1 MADERFELEKA
12 TSPVD
17 AQLVRPGYPRMGGYP
32 DGSAYGYGY
41 GYGEDD
47 ERAYVRRM
55 WRAIK
60 KRKLVIAVIALI
72 VTSVVT
78 LEVFRSKSIY
88 QASTTIEIGKDNR
101 TLRAGDILL
110 QSDESDDSYYIA
122 TAMKTKIRLLQSRP
136 LLEDV
141 VLNLK
146 LDQNPKLMDVT
157 SKKSIWEAAR
167 TVLSKFKLQ
176 EPAPPSVAAETP
188 VAGSDQ
194 SGARS
199 REESAR
205 LAPYVDVLAANLSGD
220 PLQDTRML
228 VISFT
233 HTDPALAADIVDN
246 VAQVFMQ
253 RSFESKTEKY
263 TNASDWLDRSTR
275 ELKARVEEAELKLS
289 NYSRDR
295 NLYAT
300 DGKETLATGKLSQL
314 HDLATRA
321 ETDRMLKQSL
331 YEEVRAGRS
340 AQLPDAFSDPKAVE
354 LQKKLGDLKVVY
366 AQLSATFGE
375 KNPKLVEVKQQIAAI
390 EQQMSESRGGLELK
404 LKADYERSVRD
415 ENSMKA
421 ALDRAKAEAA
431 QQNQAF
437 IEYNILKQEV
447 ETNKGLYTDF
457 LQKTSQAKIQEH
469 EQHNNMR
476 MIDPPQV
483 PVSPIGPN
491 RLRTIMIGFFVSL
504 VAGVGLVFF
513 LEYLDNTVKTVE
525 DVSRYAQLPAL
536 SVIPAIT
543 GRRSR
548 LLTGKSKGKKAQREL
563 ALNRGGLIRADQLMT
578 LDSRSSVA
586 EAYRVLRTS
595 VLLSSVDNPPKVIMI
610 TSGQPGEGKT
620 TTAINTAISLAQLG
634 SSVLV
639 IDCDLRKPSA
649 HKVLGVA
656 EHTRGLSTYL
666 SRNVDI
672 DDCIQKLPITNL
684 SLLPCGPIPP
694 NPAEMISSLKM
705 RELLQTLR
713 DRYDHIVI
721 DSPPLLKVTDPV
733 ILSTLVDGVILVV
746 HGGRSTRDVVRRTRH
761 ELAIAGAKVFG
772 VVLNNVD
779 VHPGDDAGYYG
790 DYYGDYGVDSNRESA
805 SAGD

>member
-1 MADERFELEKA
+1 
-12 TSPVD
+12 
-17 AQLVRPGYPRMGGYP
+17 
-32 DGSAYGYGY
+32 
-41 GYGEDD
+41 
-47 ERAYVRRM
+47 
-55 WRAIK
+55 
-60 KRKLVIAVIALI
+60 
-72 VTSVVT
+72 
-78 LEVFRSKSIY
+78 
-88 QASTTIEIGKDNR
+88 
-101 TLRAGDILL
+101 
-110 QSDESDDSYYIA
+110 
-122 TAMKTKIRLLQSRP
+122 
-136 LLEDV
+136 
-141 VLNLK
+141 
-146 LDQNPKLMDVT
+146 
-157 SKKSIWEAAR
+157 
-167 TVLSKFKLQ
+167 VLS
-176 EPAPPSVAAETP
+176 
-188 VAGSDQ
+188 
-194 SGARS
+194 
-199 REESAR
+199 
-205 LAPYVDVLAANLSGD
+205 ANLSGD
-220 PLQDTRML
+220 PLPETRML

-253 RSFESKTEKY
+253 RSFESKTDKY
-263 TNASDWLDRSTR
+263 TKASDWLDRSTR

-289 NYSRDR
+289 NYSRDH

-321 ETDRMLKQSL
+321 ETDRMLRQSL

-340 AQLPDAFSDPKAVE
+340 AQLPEAFADPKTGD
-354 LQKKLGDLKVVY
+354 LQKKLGELKVTY
-366 AQLSATFGE
+366 AQLSATYGE
-375 KNPKLVEVKQQIAAI
+375 KNPKLVEIKQQIAAI
-390 EQQMSESRGGLELK
+390 EQQVAESRSGLELK

-415 ENSMKA
+415 EASMKA
-421 ALDRAKAEAA
+421 ALDRAKAEAS

-437 IEYNILKQEV
+437 IEYNILRQEV
-447 ETNKGLYTDF
+447 ETNKGLYNEF

-469 EQHNNMR
+469 EQHNSMR

-483 PVSPIGPN
+483 PISPVGPN

-504 VAGVGLVFF
+504 VAGIGLVFF

-536 SVIPAIT
+536 SVIPAIS

-548 LLTGKSKGKKAQREL
+548 LLTGKGRGKKVEREL
-563 ALNRGGLIRADQLMT
+563 AITGNGHIRADQLMT

-634 SSVLV
+634 ASVLV

-649 HKVLGVA
+649 HKVLGVT
-656 EHTRGLSTYL
+656 EHGRGLSTYL
-666 SRNVDI
+666 SRNVNI
-672 DDCIQKLPITNL
+672 DDCIQKLPIANL

-705 RELLQTLR
+705 RELLLSLR
-713 DRYDHIVI
+713 NRYDHIVI

-746 HGGRSTRDVVRRTRH
+746 HGGKSTREVVRRTRH

-779 VHPGDDAGYYG
+779 VHQEGDGGYYGSYYG
-790 DYYGDYGVDSNRESA
+790 DYSQDTNRESA
-805 SAGD
+805 GTGGD

>member
-1 MADERFELEKA
+1 MADERLELEKVTPLDEA
-12 TSPVD
+12 P
-17 AQLVRPGYPRMGGYP
+17 LVRPGYPRLGGYP
-32 DGSAYGYGY
+32 DGAAYGYGY

-60 KRKLVIAVIALI
+60 KRKLVIAVIAVI

-78 LEVFRSKSIY
+78 LEVFRTKSIY
-88 QASTTIEIGKDNR
+88 QASTTIEIAKDNR

-136 LLEDV
+136 VLEDV
-141 VLNLK
+141 VINLK

-167 TVLSKFKLQ
+167 TVLSKFKPQ
-176 EPAPPSVAAETP
+176 DAAAPSVAAETP
-188 VAGSDQ
+188 VAASEQ
-194 SGARS
+194 SGTRS
-199 REESAR
+199 RDESAR
-205 LAPYVDVLAANLSGD
+205 LAPYVDVLSANLSGD
-220 PLQDTRML
+220 PLPDTRML

-233 HTDPALAADIVDN
+233 HTDPALAADVVDN

-253 RSFESKTEKY
+253 RSFESRTDKY
-263 TNASDWLDRSTR
+263 TKASDWLDRSTR

-289 NYSRDR
+289 NYSRDH

-321 ETDRMLKQSL
+321 ETDRMLRQSL

-340 AQLPDAFSDPKAVE
+340 AQLPEAFADPKTGE
-354 LQKKLGDLKVVY
+354 LQKRLGELKVSY
-366 AQLSATFGE
+366 AQLSATYGE
-375 KNPKLVEVKQQIAAI
+375 KHPKLVEVKQQIAAI
-390 EQQMSESRGGLELK
+390 DQQIAESRGGLELK

-415 ENSMKA
+415 EASMKA

-437 IEYNILKQEV
+437 IEYNILKQDV

-483 PVSPIGPN
+483 PISPVGPN
-491 RLRTIMIGFFVSL
+491 RLRTIMIGFLVSL

-536 SVIPAIT
+536 SVIPAIS

-548 LLTGKSKGKKAQREL
+548 MLNSKGKKAIREL
-563 ALNRGGLIRADQLMT
+563 ALNGNGHIRADQLMT

-634 SSVLV
+634 ASVLV

-649 HKVLGVA
+649 HKVLGVT
-656 EHTRGLSTYL
+656 EHGRGLSTYL
-666 SRNVDI
+666 SRNVNI
-672 DDCIQKLPITNL
+672 DDCIQKLPISNL

-705 RELLQTLR
+705 RELLLSLR
-713 DRYDHIVI
+713 DRYDHIII

-746 HGGRSTRDVVRRTRH
+746 HGGKSTRDVVRRTRH

-779 VHPGDDAGYYG
+779 VHQGDGDGYYG
-790 DYYGDYGVDSNRESA
+790 SYYGDYGQESDREG
-805 SAGD
+805 AGAGGD